1 MKSLIVNKKDLI
13 HNIKCIRKF
22 AKETLPDDNGN
33 KLKIIAV
40 VKGNGYGLGLIQY
53 SKILID
59 NGIDMLAV
67 ATVEEAIE
75 LRKSG
80 INNID
85 ILMLSSTCIKK
96 EVELLIENNIILTIG
111 SEKAG
116 QVANEIAKNKNI
128 NIRAHIKIDTGFGRY
143 GFVHDDIQTIVSTI
157 KNFTNITVE
166 GMFSHFS
173 LSFYNKDE
181 WTTEQF
187 NRFMKCVEILKM
199 NDINPKMLHICNS
212 SAFLKFRYMHLNAV
226 RVGSAFLG
234 RLSVPNKIGLKK
246 IGQFKANITEIK
258 KLPKGYNIGYSN
270 SYKTKKETD
279 IAIVPVGYFDGYN
292 TMNGNDMFRTVDKLR
307 ILKNAIMGMLKK
319 QSLKVTID
327 GKKYNVLGRVGMYHI
342 DIDITNANI
351 NIGDEVYL
359 EISPLAVDSSV
370 RREYK

>member
-1 MKSLIVNKKDLI
+1 MKSVIINKKDI
-13 HNIKCIRKF
+13 VHNIKCIKKF
-22 AKETLPDDNGN
+22 AKDTLPDDNGN

-40 VKGNGYGLGLIQY
+40 VKGNGYGLGLIEY

-80 INNID
+80 INID

-96 EVELLIENNIILTIG
+96 EVELLVENNIILTIG

-116 QVANEIAKNKNI
+116 QVANEFAKNRNI
-128 NIRAHIKIDTGFGRY
+128 NIKAHIKIDTGFGRY
-143 GFVHDDIQTIVSTI
+143 GFVYDDIHTIVTTI
-157 KNFTNITVE
+157 QSFTNIDIE
-166 GMFSHFS
+166 GVFSHFS
-173 LSFYNKDE
+173 LSFYNKDK
-181 WTTEQF
+181 WTTQQF
-187 NRFMKCVEILKM
+187 DRFIKCVEILKM

-226 RVGSAFLG
+226 RIGSAFLG
-234 RLSVPNKIGLKK
+234 RLNIPNNIGLKK
-246 IGQFKANITEIK
+246 IGQFKANVTEIK
-258 KLPKGYNIGYSN
+258 KLPPNYNIGYSN
-270 SYKTKKETD
+270 SYKTKKETMV
-279 IAIVPVGYFDGYN
+279 AIVPVGYFDGYN
-292 TMNGNDMFRTVDKLR
+292 TINGNDMFRFVDKLR
-307 ILKNAIMGMLKK
+307 ILKTAITNIMKK
-319 QSLKVTID
+319 QALKVTIN

-342 DIDITNANI
+342 VVDITNADI

-359 EISPLAVDSSV
+359 EISPLSVDTRV